1 MKNKLKIHQK
11 TLTQACQ
18 ILPKKAFFDTF
29 SNSRLS
35 KILKI
40 LSEKSALRPVF
51 GTKKISL
58 FLIKKGREGSWTPVL
73 YSPKLEPSD
82 PFLGVEKF
90 SVFLSQKRKRGKLDS
105 GVT

>member
-40 LSEKSALRPVF
+40 LSEKAGEREVGLWCYIVPSWNHPTLF
-51 GTKKISL
+51 WSQKNSL

-73 YSPKLEPSD
+73 YSPKLEPYD
-82 PFLGVEKF
+82 PFF
-90 SVFLSQKRKRGKLDS
+90 SVKN
-105 GVT
+105 